1 MFDKLNRT
9 SAGPTSPLSAIL
21 PHPSMAKWPILR
33 QLTGFQVVFDSFKG
47 PQVLVTALQK
57 AAVVVEVAVAVEGR
71 AARPVAAVEADEV
84 AAAGSTD

>member
-9 SAGPTSPLSAIL
+9 SAGPTSPLSAVL

-47 PQVLVTALQK
+47 PQVLVTAL
-57 AAVVVEVAVAVEGR
+57 
-71 AARPVAAVEADEV
+71 
-84 AAAGSTD
+84 

>member
-1 MFDKLNRT
+1 MEEIIKMFDKLNRT
-9 SAGPTSPLSAIL
+9 SAGPTSPLSGVL

-57 AAVVVEVAVAVEGR
+57 AAVGVEAAAAVAGMVAR
-71 AARPVAAVEADEV
+71 AVAAV
-84 AAAGSTD
+84 GG